1 MMGVENHELY
11 EEGKGLPKK
20 NNKKNV

>member
-11 EEGKGLPKK
+11 EDGKGLHKK

>member
-1 MMGVENHELY
+1 MMGVENHELF
-11 EEGKGLPKK
+11 EDGKGLPKK

>member
-11 EEGKGLPKK
+11 EDGKGLPKK

>member
-1 MMGVENHELY
+1 MMGVENHELL
-11 EEGKGLPKK
+11 EDGKGLPKK